1 MKEDDNLLELNPSQL
16 RNHRNWTDAELPE
29 RVQTLVLSP
38 VEDISLDAATQAL
51 SELISA
57 HEGLRSRLCHDDDG
71 IPRQRVV
78 SAREALAEIHDCI
91 ETRPYGP
98 DENLWGTVPVQPR
111 ESSVKAVFYLVRDRV
126 TAIKL
131 SLSHVF
137 VDSLGKQAVTAH
149 LAELLRKNGSAARS
163 ITPQASTYAKGNEH
177 PDVQESTAYWRSV
190 LANAPRSC
198 TYGAAERPETEQA
211 QVSQV
216 PLDRDT
222 SDRLMVTCRRLRVS
236 PQTAWVAALSTVV
249 GLLSGQHRHTFK
261 TTHGNRA
268 LPADFRAVAQIA
280 QPFFCVVDG
289 DREDTL
295 RMRLEKSGK
304 VLDAANGNTMYDAN
318 ALLDWLNSE
327 ERSSGSVFQP
337 AFEVNYVPTIRRAH
351 ASFLYG
357 PAPEQLRNVT
367 MRYDPAAGKPDLAL
381 TIRHLPEPLLLLTVR
396 GPLCTERDA
405 RKLLDHGLTFLEAL
419 AEHPD
424 LPIAELGIP
433 ELGARG
439 SLLYGHRSEV
449 AIDPEM
455 TRRLMLSAPGVTS
468 CELTP
473 RHAEDGSMVLHARL
487 TVRGAPDEKEL
498 RAQLRRAQPW
508 YAGAIVPDVL
518 AIEPHSEGAGESREG
533 A

>member
-1 MKEDDNLLELNPSQL
+1 MKDDNDLLELNPSQL
-16 RNHRNWTDAELPE
+16 RNHRNWTDAELPI
-29 RVQTLVLSP
+29 RVQTLALSP
-38 VEDISLDAATQAL
+38 LEGVSLDAATQAL
-51 SELISA
+51 GELISA
-57 HEGLRSRLCHDDDG
+57 HEGLRSRLCHDDHG
-71 IPRQRVV
+71 NPRQRVI
-78 SAREALAEIHDCI
+78 SAREALAEIHDSI
-91 ETRPYGP
+91 ETKPYGP
-98 DENLWGTVPVQPR
+98 DADLWATVPVQPR
-111 ESSVKAVFYLVRDRV
+111 EASVKAVFYLAGDHVS
-126 TAIKL
+126 AIKL

-149 LAELLRKNGSAARS
+149 LAELLRKNGSTAPS
-163 ITPQASTYAKGNEH
+163 ITPQASAYAKGNEH
-177 PDVQESTAYWRSV
+177 PDVRASTAYWKSV
-190 LANAPRSC
+190 LADAPRSC
-198 TYGAAERPETEQA
+198 TYGAGERPETEQA
-211 QVSQV
+211 QVCQV
-216 PLDRDT
+216 PLERDAA
-222 SDRLMVTCRRLRVS
+222 DRLAATYRRLRVS

-261 TTHGNRA
+261 TTHGNRV

-280 QPFFCVVDG
+280 QPFFSVVGG

-295 RMRLEKSGK
+295 RMRVEKAGK
-304 VLDAANGNTMYDAN
+304 ALDAATGHTMYDAN

-357 PAPEQLRNVT
+357 PAPERLRNVT
-367 MRYDPAAGKPDLAL
+367 MRYDPHAGKPDLAL
-381 TIRHLPEPLLLLTVR
+381 TIRHLPDPLLLLTVR
-396 GPLCTERDA
+396 GPLCAERDA

-424 LPIAELGIP
+424 LPISELGIP

-439 SLLYGHRSEV
+439 ALLYGHRSEV

-455 TRRLMLSAPGVTS
+455 TRRLLLSAHGVTR

-473 RHAEDGSMVLHARL
+473 RHAEDGSVVLHARL
-487 TVRGAPDEKEL
+487 TMRGAPDEKEL
-498 RAQLRRAQPW
+498 RAQLRRTQPW

-518 AIEPHSEGAGESREG
+518 VIEPHGEGAGESKEG